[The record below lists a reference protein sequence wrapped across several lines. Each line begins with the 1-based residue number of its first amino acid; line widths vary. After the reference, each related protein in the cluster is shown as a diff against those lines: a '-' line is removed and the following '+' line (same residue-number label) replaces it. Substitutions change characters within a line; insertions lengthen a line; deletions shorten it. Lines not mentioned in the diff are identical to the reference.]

1 MKKST
6 TIDETTKEEIR
17 ISVRNLV
24 EFVLRHG
31 DIDNRISR
39 MAPKDAMQEGG
50 RIHRKIQRQMGSDY
64 RSEVMLKFKIEKD
77 DFDLLLEGRA
87 DGIVDRENGFL
98 IDEIKGV
105 YKNVHQLEEPVQVHL
120 AQVKCYAFLY
130 MQEQAI
136 TDPKIELQMTYV
148 NLDTEEIRRFQIQ
161 QNVDEL
167 SDWFRNLIQS
177 YMKWAQFQSQ
187 WRKITRASA
196 KELDFP
202 YSYREGQKKLV
213 EDVYRSILRKKT
225 LFIQAPTGAGK
236 TIATIYPGIKASG
249 EGLIAKIFYLTAK
262 TITGTVAKETFEL
275 FAADGYR
282 AKVIQITAKEKM
294 CLCDEME
301 CNPDHC
307 SYAKGHYDRINDT
320 VFELLQMEDNLDRD
334 IIQEYAK
341 KFQVCPFEFSLDL
354 ATWSDHIICDYNY
367 LFDPNVYLKRFFSE
381 GSKGDYL
388 FLVDEAHNL
397 VERGRDMYS
406 ASLLKEDFLEVKK
419 LVRNLDKKLVDHLNR
434 CNKAFLN
441 YKRECESFRII
452 EDDLAGGIFA
462 LQRLAERFDRIL
474 ERQPE
479 LPDRS
484 SIMEFY
490 FKLRNFLYTY
500 DRVDERYEIYS
511 EIREDESFMI
521 RLFCVDPS
529 YLLQQCINKGRSTVL
544 FSATLLPIQYYM
556 KMLSTKDDNYAI
568 YAKSVFQEEQKLLCI
583 AEDVSSKYTRRNE
596 AEFKKIAEYIY
607 QTVAAQT
614 GNYMVFFPSYK
625 MLEQIFT
632 VFQDNY
638 KDEVFVIS
646 QSPNMNEMERES
658 FLEAFEHN
666 PQKSIAGF
674 CVLGGIFG
682 EGIDLTGSR
691 LIGTIIVG
699 TGLPQVGT
707 EREILKQYFDRVY
720 GAGFDF
726 SYTYPGLNKVL
737 QAAGRVIRTTED
749 FGTITLLDERF
760 LRSSYKKLFPL
771 EWEQFKICRLDS
783 YTQYLSDFWKK
794 L

>member
-249 EGLIAKIFYLTAK
+249 EGLIEKIFYLTAK